1 MHVGMFYSRA
11 AHWLGYGAAAWAV
24 GCATAAAAEPA
35 TTLQRQVNQA
45 VDLAYEEPL
54 RGLATLRALD
64 ASPGRPAEQHRIIQA
79 GIGLIAA
86 DHAMADDAAAAVDA
100 LERLSKEV
108 GPLAHAD
115 ALLVRAD
122 LEMEMGDTIQ
132 GSRDIVA
139 AIGGYA
145 PYCDAAMAADRL
157 RCNDF
162 DWFYANMFAGVTLD
176 SAATRGTA
184 GMYLQTAGAIAHR
197 ADRPDL
203 EARAAI
209 YSAQVAQEENNLEMS
224 DRLLQRADVLA
235 TRSRDASA
243 QEFVKMFIG
252 FVRQDRNDL
261 AGAQAQLE
269 AAMAIASGAGHAR
282 RMVELAAFMSQ
293 LDMRQ
298 GRPERA
304 LQRIQRAMPQVEHGH
319 LEGLKQQLVTNQVL
333 ALLQMHGVEEGRR
346 VLRSLLDTL
355 DARSTA
361 ADRGEIIGKLGN
373 ALAAAGD
380 EDGAMKLFQREQ
392 QSLFAGRNKQFERTM
407 LDRQAELGAR
417 QQAERRAELRRWA
430 ALGACVVALLLAATA
445 AVSWMRLR
453 NRRLARANDALRD
466 QSERDPLTGL
476 LNRDGLLR
484 GLRERGRLDEFA
496 GTLLLIDIDHFKNIN
511 DTLGHA
517 GGDAVLREAAA
528 RLQACV
534 REGDLVVRWGGEE
547 LVVAIL
553 SSPFDGDALVDRIL
567 HSLAASPIA
576 FQQRTVSVSAS
587 IGYASFPLDGDAAPM
602 TFDEALAVADAGMY
616 YAKRNGRRAAVRI
629 ARLPREL
636 LVDLGGLPAA
646 VERGASRGSIELRVR
661 RPATRDSAFAAAGLP
676 AAALPS

>member
-1 MHVGMFYSRA
+1 MHVGKFDGRA
-11 AHWLGYGAAAWAV
+11 TRCLGYAAAAWAL
-24 GCATAAAAEPA
+24 GWATAGAAEPA
-35 TTLQRQVNQA
+35 NALQRQVNQT
-45 VDLAYEEPL
+45 VDLAYEEPQ
-54 RGLATLRALD
+54 RGLATLRTLD
-64 ASPGRPAEQHRIIQA
+64 ASPGRTAEQHRIILA

-86 DHAMADDAAAAVDA
+86 DHAMADDAAAAGDA
-100 LERLSKEV
+100 LERLAPDV
-108 GPLAHAD
+108 GSLAHAD

-122 LEMEMGDTIQ
+122 LEMEMGDTIK
-132 GSRDIVA
+132 GSRDIVD
-139 AIGGYA
+139 AIGAYA
-145 PYCDAAMAADRL
+145 PYCDIAAAPGRQ

-184 GMYLQTAGAIAHR
+184 AMYLQAAGEIAHR

-203 EARAAI
+203 EARAAV

-235 TRSRDASA
+235 ARSRDASA

-269 AAMAIASGAGHAR
+269 AAMAIATGAGHAR
-282 RMVELAAFMSQ
+282 RMVELGDFMSQ
-293 LDMRQ
+293 LDMKQ
-298 GRPERA
+298 GHPERA
-304 LQRIQRAMPQVEHGH
+304 LQRIRRALPQVEQGH
-319 LEGLKQQLVTNQVL
+319 LEALRQELVTTEVL
-333 ALLQMHGVEEGRR
+333 ALLQMRRLEEGRR
-346 VLRSLLDTL
+346 VLTSLLDTL

-361 ADRGEIIGKLGN
+361 GDRGEIIGKLGN

-392 QSLFAGRNKQFERTM
+392 QSLFAGRNKQFERAM

-417 QQAERRAELRRWA
+417 QQAQRRTELRRWA
-430 ALGACVVALLLAATA
+430 ALGACVVVLLVAAMA

-453 NRRLARANDALRD
+453 NRRLAHANDALRD

-484 GLRERGRLDEFA
+484 GLRDRGRLGMFA

-528 RLQACV
+528 RLQSCV

-567 HSLAASPIA
+567 HSLAAAPIA
-576 FQQRTVSVSAS
+576 FQQRAVSVSAS
-587 IGYASFPLDGDAAPM
+587 IGYASFPLEGDVAPM
-602 TFDEALAVADAGMY
+602 TFDEALAVVDAGMY

-636 LVDLGGLPAA
+636 LADLGGLSAA
-646 VERGASRGSIELRVR
+646 VEREALRGGIELRVR
-661 RPATRDSAFAAAGLP
+661 RLATRDDAFAGGLP
-676 AAALPS
+676 AAAPAS